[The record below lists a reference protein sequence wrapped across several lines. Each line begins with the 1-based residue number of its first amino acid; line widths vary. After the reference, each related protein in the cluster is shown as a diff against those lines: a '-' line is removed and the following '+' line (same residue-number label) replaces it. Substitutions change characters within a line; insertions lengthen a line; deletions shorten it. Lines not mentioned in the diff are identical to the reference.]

1 MRQRL
6 RSRSPTCSASPAW
19 RRNCARCTCKIWP
32 TWKYAKSPLAPP
44 SRSEAGDATPL
55 AQPLADVFREPGL
68 AKELRTVHLQN
79 LADLEIR
86 KIATRATIHP
96 LVQSFPVPA
105 NSDYYPYLDL
115 NAARYRFLQQGA
127 GDLAGLNASSVPV
140 IPMLEGTNT
149 LPQVSLD
156 GADY

>member
-1 MRQRL
+1 MSSIIWCAAIS
-6 RSRSPTCSASPAW
+6 SRVACWCSGSNCMKSTSAW
-19 RRNCARCTCKIWP
+19 WRPCCAR
-32 TWKYAKSPLAPP
+32 
-44 SRSEAGDATPL
+44 
-55 AQPLADVFREPGL
+55 GL

-86 KIATRATIHP
+86 KIATRATIPP

-156 GADY
+156 GADYFSRIEQIRRAQYIQIGRA